1 MTNGIVLSFSSEAA
15 LRDAVER
22 FEAQQVGPLET
33 YSPLPVAGAGEDR
46 TVPSVMLVG
55 GLLGAALGFGMET
68 YANTAGYPLDIGGR
82 PEFSWPSFV
91 PIAFEIG
98 VLFAILAAIL
108 AFFAVARMLELYEP
122 VDECSSMR
130 DAMRDKWVLA
140 VRTPDANVLTR
151 AREAANKLRP
161 LAVEEIPP

>member
-15 LRDAVER
+15 LRDAVEH

-33 YSPLPVAGAGEDR
+33 YSPLPVAGAAEDR
-46 TVPSVMLVG
+46 TVPSVMLMA
-55 GLLGAALGFGMET
+55 GLLGTALGFWMET

-98 VLFAILAAIL
+98 VLFAILAAFL
-108 AFFAVARMLELYEP
+108 AFFAVAGMLELYEP
-122 VDECSSMR
+122 VDRCSSMG

-140 VRTPDANVLTR
+140 VRTPDANVLAR
-151 AREAANKLRP
+151 ARDAANKLRP